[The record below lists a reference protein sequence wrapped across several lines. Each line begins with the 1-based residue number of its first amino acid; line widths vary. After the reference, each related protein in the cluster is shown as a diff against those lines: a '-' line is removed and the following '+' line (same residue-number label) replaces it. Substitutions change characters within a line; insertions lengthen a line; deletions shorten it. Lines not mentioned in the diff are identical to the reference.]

1 MMAKLVY
8 KRKNGQWEARYKKGK
23 KADGTTRYACVIG
36 HSYEEA
42 VAKRTALLGYDPDN
56 PIITSDM
63 NILILGAG
71 SFGREVK
78 EVLEQ
83 IRIFSKIAFL
93 DDNLTGDGIL
103 GKCTDAGMFRLSY
116 PCAFVAIGDNA
127 VRRKYAQ
134 MLEEKH
140 FLIPTV
146 ISPDAIVSPKAVI
159 GKGSMVFAQGNV
171 GAATVGEFCIVEP
184 NGLVNAN
191 AGVGRFTHL
200 GSGAIVLKD
209 TQVPEETWV
218 KPGRV
223 FGEE

>member
-1 MMAKLVY
+1 MAKLVY
-8 KRKNGQWEARYKKGK
+8 KRKNGQWEARYKNGK
-23 KADGTTRYACVIG
+23 KADGTTRYASVIG

-42 VAKRTALLGYDPDN
+42 VAKRTARLGYDPDN

-78 EVLEQ
+78 EVLEK
-83 IRIFSKIAFL
+83 IRIFNKIAFL
-93 DDNLTGDGIL
+93 DDNLTGEDIL
-103 GKCTDAGMFRLSY
+103 GKCTDIVTYRLSY

-127 VRRKYAQ
+127 IRRKYAE

-140 FLIPTV
+140 FLIPTI

-171 GAATVGEFCIVEP
+171 GAAMVGEFCVVES
-184 NGLVNAN
+184 NGLINSDAR
-191 AGVGRFTHL
+191 VGRFSHL
-200 GSGAIVLKD
+200 GSGAIVLKNVE
-209 TQVPEETWV
+209 VPEETWV
-218 KPGRV
+218 RPGKV
-223 FGEE
+223 FGE